1 MSVRQRLFVC
11 VWIQVVTLTTA
22 SGAQPV
28 DEVGVGI
35 FSELAPGAPPAG
47 WEPLRFPSIDEDTA
61 YSLVVV
67 HDVHDPDDDGRV
79 VLQADSRMSASA
91 LITEVN
97 VDPDRL
103 PFLHWSWATGP
114 DCFSGSWREPDADDF
129 PLRLFVIF
137 QESGGLFSFFK
148 RLRPG
153 FRGDA
158 ILYVSDA
165 PSQSAVD
172 PSSLTSSRIKIVPL
186 AQPEPADAWGQQTR
200 NVHDD
205 YVDLFG
211 HAPRDV
217 AAVAVMTDTDNSRTE
232 CVSHFGD
239 IYFSKVD

>member
-1 MSVRQRLFVC
+1 ML
-11 VWIQVVTLTTA
+11 VVILTSA
-22 SGAQPV
+22 SGAQSV

-67 HDVHDPDDDGRV
+67 HDVHDVHDPDDDGRV

-91 LITEVN
+91 LITEVD
-97 VDPDRL
+97 VDLGRSPV
-103 PFLHWSWATGP
+103 LHWSWATGP
-114 DCFSGSWREPDADDF
+114 DCFSGNWRDPDTDDF

-137 QESGGLFSFFK
+137 KESGGLFSFFK

-158 ILYVSDA
+158 LLYVPDA
-165 PSQSAVD
+165 PSPPEANR
-172 PSSLTSSRIKIVPL
+172 SSLVSGRIKIVPL
-186 AQPEPADAWGQQTR
+186 EQPEPADAWAQQTR

-205 YVDLFG
+205 YVALFG

-239 IYFSKVD
+239 IYFSD